1 MINPT
6 LSSVTIAF
14 CAALVMGPVQ
24 AQTASPSSTATPTA
38 APYEGLKK
46 TIAVDQFLSTES
58 TGGAITADGMTALLT
73 AALIKDGRFVVV
85 ERPGMVG
92 ILAEQALGQAAAVN
106 AETAAKPGQ
115 LIGASAIVR
124 GVVTK
129 YQPVASGGGIS
140 LGGLPFSSLF
150 GSGVGLK
157 SQSALLEISLRLI
170 DTTTGQVISTSAA
183 QGSAS
188 STSADVTLVNPN
200 TGLSVGG
207 GAFQNTPLGQAG
219 EQAIIKGVEQI
230 AAGMK
235 SMSWSALVIEANNGQ
250 VYVNAGADRNVQPGL
265 LLNVYRKGKALTD
278 PATGEVL
285 DVEMQSIGLV
295 RIASVRDKL
304 SIAKLESGDAPMRGD
319 LLKLSQ

>member
-1 MINPT
+1 MMYRT
-6 LSSVTIAF
+6 LSSVTMVF
-14 CAALVMGPVQ
+14 CAALAMVPAL
-24 AQTASPSSTATPTA
+24 AQTASPSPTQTA

-46 TIAVDQFLSTES
+46 TVAVEQFLATES

-85 ERPGMVG
+85 ERPGLAG
-92 ILAEQALGQAAAVN
+92 IQAEQALGQGGAVN

-129 YQPVASGGGIS
+129 YQPIASGGGIT
-140 LGGLPFSSLF
+140 LGGLPFSSMF
-150 GSGVGLK
+150 GAGLGLK

-188 STSADVTLVNPN
+188 STTADVTLVNPN

-235 SMSWSALVIEANNGQ
+235 SVSWSALVIEANNGQ
-250 VYVNAGADRNVQPGL
+250 VYVNAGAERNVQPGL
-265 LLNVYRKGKALTD
+265 LLNVYRKGKVLTD
-278 PATGEVL
+278 PSTGVVL
-285 DVEMQSIGLV
+285 DVEMQSVGSV
-295 RIASVRDKL
+295 RIASVREKL
-304 SIAKLESGDAPMRGD
+304 SIAKVESGDAPVRGD